1 MEVGWV
7 GVRLE
12 ELMVWSLYIRDYFR
26 WAIWV
31 IQVKRLL
38 FSLFW
43 LITLG
48 LSFLWIIHLAVMELL
63 LQELIIW
70 VRFCVIIAVVICAII
85 RSFELIISEGL
96 LEFT

>member
-1 MEVGWV
+1 MGVGWV
-7 GVRLE
+7 DVRLE
-12 ELMVWSLYIRDYFR
+12 ELMVWSLYVRGYFR

-48 LSFLWIIHLAVMELL
+48 LFFLWIIHLAVMELL

-85 RSFELIISEGL
+85 RSFELIIS
-96 LEFT
+96 